1 MFPHLL
7 LFDHIRSRNV
17 DEDVIKGIERT
28 IMMTTSS
35 PIIKHTHT
43 RICACFDQVIFT
55 SVLDRDIHKSNVH
68 FISNSSSFN
77 NCGE

>member
-17 DEDVIKGIERT
+17 DEDVIKGLERT

-43 RICACFDQVIFT
+43 HAYFLYVRVSI
-55 SVLDRDIHKSNVH
+55 KSYPH
-68 FISNSSSFN
+68 LF
-77 NCGE
+77 